1 MAATNVLTVTATDA
15 LARTGVVHTAHGD
28 FAVPAFMPVATHGSV
43 KGVTSERLAELGTE
57 IVLSN
62 TYHLY
67 LHPGHE
73 HIEKLGGLH
82 AFMHWP
88 GPILTDS
95 GGFQVFS
102 LGHRTNGAMAK
113 ITDDGVTFVS
123 HRDGSRHE
131 FTPHKVIDIQRS
143 LGVDIMMPLDECPP
157 SDADD
162 AVITTAVT
170 RTHRWLADAVAY
182 WQEDPRGQLLFGI
195 AQGGTNKDLRTQSID
210 YVSSLPVSGVALGG
224 LAVGEGRTN
233 LYQTVQWAAPL
244 LPADRPRYLMG
255 VGYPKDVLFAVG
267 QGIDMF
273 DCVVPTRLARHGS
286 VWVVE
291 GDADA
296 VRAFYERDTDELV
309 RMAQPINIV
318 RRTFPH
324 TQFAT
329 DMSPLQPEYPT
340 TPLGSLTHAYAN
352 HQARENEIQLA
363 VRFSEQNIRILQL
376 VLQHA
381 RAAIARQQYAAL
393 AQIFGVD
400 LLHVAE
406 E

>member
-1 MAATNVLTVTATDA
+1 
-15 LARTGVVHTAHGD
+15 
-28 FAVPAFMPVATHGSV
+28 
-43 KGVTSERLAELGTE
+43 
-57 IVLSN
+57 
-62 TYHLY
+62 
-67 LHPGHE
+67 
-73 HIEKLGGLH
+73 
-82 AFMHWP
+82 
-88 GPILTDS
+88 
-95 GGFQVFS
+95 
-102 LGHRTNGAMAK
+102 MAK